1 MLLTAMI
8 PAHNAQDTLAAA
20 IESILQQDFQ
30 DFELWILENGSTDAT
45 LDVARKYESAQVKI
59 FELGPIGFQN
69 ALEWGIKVAKTT
81 YIARM
86 DADDICLPQRF
97 SQQIQI
103 LEKHP
108 EYVLCGSDVMVL
120 TPFGHVV
127 ELRYRGRVSGEVG
140 FMHMSDIPGVEKRF
154 FGDPTVI
161 FRREAAL
168 NAGLYDS
175 RFPVGD
181 VSLWIRMLKDATG
194 YQLAEPSLLYRWV
207 PKSMSNTL
215 KFNQKTLACRLEYY
229 GNVYPNAEAVLGLP
243 PEEMPEVGPVSFW
256 TRVALMELLTGNR
269 EAYFEALRLAGFAV
283 GWVAKVKIHFF
294 QVYRV
299 YYWWRYG
306 VSYFPRKDLEAQNV
320 TK

>member
-8 PAHNAQDTLAAA
+8 PAHNAADTLEAALVSVLNQA
-20 IESILQQDFQ
+20 FQ

-45 LDVARKYESAQVKI
+45 LEIARRYESDRVKV

-69 ALEWGIKVAKTT
+69 ALEWGIKNAQTP

-86 DADDICLPQRF
+86 DADDVCLPQRF
-97 SQQIQI
+97 SQQITV
-103 LEKHP
+103 LEENP
-108 EYVLCGSDVMVL
+108 DYVLCGSDVMVL
-120 TPFGHVV
+120 TPFNHIIQVC
-127 ELRYRGRVSGEVG
+127 YRGRVSGEVG
-140 FMHMSDIPGVEKRF
+140 FMHMSDIYGVEKRF
-154 FGDPTVI
+154 FGDPTVV

-168 NAGLYDS
+168 NVGLYDS

-181 VSLWIRMLKDATG
+181 VSLWIRMLKDAKG
-194 YQLAEPSLLYRWV
+194 YQLAEPALLYRWV

-215 KFNQKTLACRLEYY
+215 KFNQQTLACRLEYY
-229 GNVYPNAEAVLGLP
+229 GNVYPNAEAVLQLP

-256 TRVALMELLTGNR
+256 TRVALLEMLTGNK
-269 EAYFEALRLAGFAV
+269 EAYFEALRLAGLPV
-283 GWVAKVKIHFF
+283 GWVAKVKIRFF
-294 QVYRV
+294 QAYRV
-299 YYWWRYG
+299 YHWWRYG

>member
-20 IESILQQDFQ
+20 IQSILQQDFR
-30 DFELWILENGSTDAT
+30 DFELWILENGSSDAT
-45 LDVARKYESAQVKI
+45 LSVARSFESPKVKV
-59 FELGPIGFQN
+59 FELGAIGFQN
-69 ALEWGIKVAKTT
+69 ALEWGIKEATT
-81 YIARM
+81 PYIARM

-97 SQQIQI
+97 SQQIEL

-120 TPFGHVV
+120 TPFGHAV
-127 ELRYRGRVSGEVG
+127 EMRYRGRVSGEVG
-140 FMHMSDIPGVEKRF
+140 FMHMSDIVGVEKRF
-154 FGDPTVI
+154 FGDPTVV

-181 VSLWIRMLKDATG
+181 VSLWIRMLKEGKG
-194 YQLAEPSLLYRWV
+194 YQLATPLLLYRWV

-229 GNVYPNAEAVLGLP
+229 GNVYPNAEAVLRLP
-243 PEEMPEVGPVSFW
+243 PEEMPEMGPVSFW
-256 TRVALMELLTGNR
+256 ARVALLEMLTGNKA
-269 EAYFEALRLAGFAV
+269 AYFEALRLAGVAV
-283 GWVAKVKIHFF
+283 GWVAKAKMRFF

-299 YYWWRYG
+299 YHWCRYG